1 MQDMAVLRKMKDIF
15 EIIFEFTISHEKR
28 EVTHEK
34 NGHNK
39 HFFYRDHLFY
49 DGI

>member
-15 EIIFEFTISHEKR
+15 EITFEFTISHEKR
-28 EVTHEK
+28 EGIHEK
-34 NGHNK
+34 DDHNK

-49 DGI
+49 DGL